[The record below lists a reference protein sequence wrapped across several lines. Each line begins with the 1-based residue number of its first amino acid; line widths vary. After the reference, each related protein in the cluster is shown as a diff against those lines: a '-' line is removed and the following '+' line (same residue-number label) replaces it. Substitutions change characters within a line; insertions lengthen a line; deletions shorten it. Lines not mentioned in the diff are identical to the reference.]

1 MATHGAAGIGSK
13 FDEALVRAGRYLRK
27 GVVSADLRT
36 LEKTGGR
43 ESGQLLPGP
52 LEL

>member
-1 MATHGAAGIGSK
+1 M
-13 FDEALVRAGRYLRK
+13 RAGRYLRK

-36 LEKTGGR
+36 LEKAGGR
-43 ESGQLLPGP
+43 EIGQLLPGP